1 MILKCTPGK
10 KVFMDIK
17 IHLCI
22 NYFVCSGFSL
32 IVSYGN
38 FVNSHESL
46 IYLGLTHVICW
57 PHAANL
63 QFECCKRIFSYFMVN
78 KVLLQTWL
86 CFDVP
91 LQSSRSSSSSSIFC
105 CHTFWVEY
113 SWTIPA
119 KKTNVAQG
127 RLTSAVSQ
135 FHKMGEIAIQ
145 TVHLPKYKPNDFMI
159 FRNKCNS

>member
-22 NYFVCSGFSL
+22 NYIVCSGFSL
-32 IVSYGN
+32 IVSYGD

-78 KVLLQTWL
+78 KVLLQT
-86 CFDVP
+86 
-91 LQSSRSSSSSSIFC
+91 
-105 CHTFWVEY
+105 
-113 SWTIPA
+113 
-119 KKTNVAQG
+119 
-127 RLTSAVSQ
+127 
-135 FHKMGEIAIQ
+135 
-145 TVHLPKYKPNDFMI
+145 
-159 FRNKCNS
+159 